1 MAKKDKMYMPMGS
14 GGLIR
19 YSEEEKEL
27 IKVKPKQVV
36 VVVVGIIIVELLLKF
51 MFAA

>member
-1 MAKKDKMYMPMGS
+1 MGS

-27 IKVKPKQVV
+27 IRVKPTHVIVIVALVV
-36 VVVVGIIIVELLLKF
+36 VMEIILKVAF
-51 MFAA
+51 S

>member
-1 MAKKDKMYMPMGS
+1 MPMGT

-27 IKVKPKQVV
+27 IKVKPKHIIWMVI
-36 VVVVGIIIVELLLKF
+36 GIVIFEVAIKIILG
-51 MFAA
+51 